1 MSNKIQEVRDKIYLE
16 KRVIGLNGEILEL
29 NSAIDP
35 SEGAAI
41 LDLIKRNKGFSK
53 TIEIGC
59 AFGLSSLFI
68 CEGIYGRKG
77 AEHTIID
84 PYQTTAWKSVGIQ
97 NLKNAGVKNFKLI
110 EEVSEIALPHL
121 LENKASFDFALID
134 GWHTFDHT
142 LIDFFYLEKLV
153 KPGGIIGIDDVQLPG
168 INKVV
173 RYLLNYPNL
182 ELIHSVPMY
191 ISKKARFRDNFF
203 SKVFGLLKIVLPS
216 KYHHRVLSNKV
227 IKPDKELGLYSSMV
241 FFRKIE
247 KDKREWN
254 WFKPF

>member
-1 MSNKIQEVRDKIYLE
+1 MNKIQEVRNKIYRE
-16 KRVIGLNGEILEL
+16 KKVVGLAGEILEL

-35 SEGAAI
+35 NEGAAI
-41 LDLIKRNKGFSK
+41 VELLKSNPDFSK

-68 CEGIYGRKG
+68 CEGIFGREG
-77 AEHTIID
+77 SEHTIID
-84 PYQTTAWKSVGIQ
+84 PFQTTSWKSVGIQ
-97 NLKNAGVKNFKLI
+97 NLKNAGVENFKLI
-110 EEVSEIALPHL
+110 EKVSEIALPHL
-121 LENKASFDFALID
+121 LENKESFDFALID

-142 LIDFFYLEKLV
+142 LVDFFYLEKLIR
-153 KPGGIIGIDDVQLPG
+153 PGGIIGIDDIQLPG

-182 ELIHSVPMY
+182 ELIQTVPMY
-191 ISKKARFRDNFF
+191 VSKKAKFRDDFLNNF
-203 SKVFGLLKIVLPS
+203 FGLLKMVLPR
-216 KYHHRVLSNKV
+216 KYYHRVLSEKI
-227 IKPDKELGLYSSMV
+227 IKSDKALGLYSSMV
-241 FFRKIE
+241 FFRKID